1 MSGAVWLC
9 QYCGRSFTEER
20 NKKRHEKNK
29 SCSSPQQLQP
39 GPSLPTSS
47 SDDGIT
53 RLVPLKPELVGLL
66 PNSPYARFMI
76 LKELG
81 MCDEGFPLVF
91 SLRGSGSRY
100 EFVKVLKNYL
110 LLVSDVYVHCFSPF
124 FDRRKG

>member
-29 SCSSPQQLQP
+29 SCSPQP
-39 GPSLPTSS
+39 GPSPPTVIT
-47 SDDGIT
+47 DGIT

-100 EFVKVLKNYL
+100 EFVKVLKRHIYYL